1 MEKSSEKAQFSCLK
15 LLAFV
20 VACFVLLI
28 VLFPVFA
35 KHREIERR
43 DTCLNHEK
51 QIVAAIQMYV
61 QDNHGNLPSDP
72 WTSCVVPYLPDP
84 EHPWHTMYCPSD
96 AVPGGATWICSY
108 GINGS
113 LLHLDASGINA
124 KQINFPA
131 DVPLISDAN
140 PSRGAGE
147 DTYIPSGGLL
157 QDAAHS
163 GVPFAR
169 HSRGIVVAFCDGH
182 VQYVP
187 TDFTPADCANPVIKG
202 FYECVPLGL
211 VNNPGG
217 GLPLS
222 TDCTRKDYRYPNDL
236 IIGGEF
242 ATMPLLAE
250 MAEVWKQHGKAAFY
264 LNDVKNP
271 DSNSKAY
278 WEKMDYWKSNKDAQR
293 GPKPKLDYRN
303 TGFQGEYSV
312 KPASL
317 SKNYLWG
324 TVDDAAGTA
333 IAHDALVVIVAKNT
347 KLPPNNVGGLTTIAN
362 SSTPSNGWYCCNTA
376 TIAAWFTDGYAAN
389 QWQAYTYG
397 TALATTGQLARYLAL
412 PAGKDHRPVF
422 GTRCRVV
429 NNDREMVARVANDPA
444 GIGFCSSACVDYDR
458 VQVVGIQDTAG
469 KQYYF
474 PNRDAKYRT
483 WLPLRYPDNDP
494 DHNNQTP
501 IMGAI
506 PDIDWP
512 RALIRNLKITSAG
525 EGTKI
530 LLDIF
535 DVPKDGWYRQ
545 KLMNGP
551 LFACSYW

>member
-1 MEKSSEKAQFSCLK
+1 MEKSSEKALFSCLK

-20 VACFVLLI
+20 VACFVLLS
-28 VLFPVFA
+28 VLIPVGA
-35 KHREIERR
+35 KHREKERQN
-43 DTCLNHEK
+43 TCLNYIKH
-51 QIVAAIQMYV
+51 ISMAINLYA
-61 QDNHGNLPSDP
+61 QDNDGNLPGFP
-72 WTSCVVPYLPDP
+72 WTTAITGDRPTKIQAKKYDTWMENKSKDVTTTPYLDLGTKSLSCPGDP
-84 EHPWHTMYCPSD
+84 ENG
-96 AVPGGATWICSY
+96 AVQVCSY
-108 GINGS
+108 GYSGS
-113 LLHLDASGINA
+113 LLRLDATGINVS
-124 KQINFPA
+124 QIFAPA
-131 DVPLISDAN
+131 EVPLICDSN
-140 PSRGAGE
+140 PSRSFGM
-147 DTYIPSGGLL
+147 DTYIPGGGL
-157 QDAAHS
+157 QDDATS
-163 GVPFAR
+163 NGYPTAR
-169 HSRGIVVAFCDGH
+169 HSKGINVGFCDGH
-182 VQYVP
+182 VKYVP
-187 TDFTPADCANPVIKG
+187 TDFTPADYANPVTKG
-202 FYECVPLGL
+202 FYECIPLGL
-211 VNNPGG
+211 LDNPGG

-222 TDCTRKDYRYPNDL
+222 TNCTRQDYQYPNKL
-236 IIGGEF
+236 IIGGEY

-250 MAEVWKQHGKAAFY
+250 MAEIWKRRGRNNIEISDYIITNYAFPGIDPSKI
-264 LNDVKNP
+264 NMTVHKP
-271 DSNSKAY
+271 D
-278 WEKMDYWKSNKDAQR
+278 
-293 GPKPKLDYRN
+293 LDYRN

-474 PNRDAKYRT
+474 PNRDALHKT
-483 WLPLRYPDNDP
+483 WLPNPYPAGGPVP
-494 DHNNQTP
+494 DH
-501 IMGAI
+501 
-506 PDIDWP
+506 DWP
-512 RALIRNLKITSAG
+512 HALLRTLKIKSAG
-525 EGTKI
+525 EGARI
-530 LLDIF
+530 VLDLL
-535 DVPKDGWYRQ
+535 KDGPR
-545 KLMNGP
+545 LDNGP